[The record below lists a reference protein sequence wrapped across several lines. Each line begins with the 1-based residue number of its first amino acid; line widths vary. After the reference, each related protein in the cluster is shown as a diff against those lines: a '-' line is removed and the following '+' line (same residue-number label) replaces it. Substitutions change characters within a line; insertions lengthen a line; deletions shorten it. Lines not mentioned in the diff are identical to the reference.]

1 MLESLHLF
9 LEGPVVTTGS
19 LLLTSGLLLLPGVL
33 LLLLLLAL
41 AGRSVIVPRC
51 LAAAFGWLL
60 LGGLRILLLLLLHVL
75 AIWALLARSAL
86 ASAMLGRTGGLIV
99 MVLAR
104 LSVGLGLL
112 SALLLSLDLLLG
124 GQVLLILGVLPA
136 IVLSALHWS
145 LVGGLIYDLNDWFL
159 NQLLTVV

>member
-9 LEGPVVTTGS
+9 LEGPIVTNGS

-33 LLLLLLAL
+33 LLLLLAL
-41 AGRSVIVPRC
+41 AGRSVLVPRC
-51 LAAAFGWLL
+51 LAAALGGLL

-86 ASAMLGRTGGLIV
+86 ASAMLGRTGGFIV

-104 LSVGLGLL
+104 LTVGLGLL

-145 LVGGLIYDLNDWFL
+145 VWVVGFMISATDF
-159 NQLLTVV
+159 

>member
-9 LEGPVVTTGS
+9 LEGPIVTTGS

-33 LLLLLLAL
+33 LLLLLAL
-41 AGRSVIVPRC
+41 AGRSVLVPRC
-51 LAAAFGWLL
+51 LAAALGGLL

-86 ASAMLGRTGGLIV
+86 ASAMLGRTGGLII

-145 LVGGLIYDLNDWFL
+145 VWVVGFMISATDF
-159 NQLLTVV
+159 

>member
-1 MLESLHLF
+1 MLKSLHLF
-9 LEGPVVTTGS
+9 LEGPIVTNGS

-33 LLLLLLAL
+33 LLLLLAL
-41 AGRSVIVPRC
+41 AGRSVLVPRC
-51 LAAAFGWLL
+51 LAAALGGLL

-86 ASAMLGRTGGLIV
+86 ASAMLGRTGGFIV

-104 LSVGLGLL
+104 LTVGLGLL

-145 LVGGLIYDLNDWFL
+145 VWVVGFMISATDF
-159 NQLLTVV
+159 